1 MKMKKR
7 TSNLLEKAHSLVISV
22 TGTDVSKTRRQE
34 VMKDVR
40 AIYRKIK
47 EIEPKIY
54 AILNDDD
61 NHKTTN

>member
-1 MKMKKR
+1 MKKR

-22 TGTDVSKTRRQE
+22 TGTDISKTKRQE

-47 EIEPKIY
+47 DIDPKIY
-54 AILNDDD
+54 QILNDDD
-61 NHKTTN
+61 NHKTTR

>member
-1 MKMKKR
+1 MKKR

-22 TGTDVSKTRRQE
+22 TGTDISKTKRQE

-47 EIEPKIY
+47 DIDPKIY
-54 AILNDDD
+54 QILNDDD
-61 NHKTTN
+61 NHKTTSL

>member
-1 MKMKKR
+1 MKKR

-22 TGTDVSKTRRQE
+22 TGTDISKTKRQD

-47 EIEPKIY
+47 DIDPKIY
-54 AILNDDD
+54 EVLNDDD
-61 NHKTTN
+61 NHKTTR

>member
-1 MKMKKR
+1 MKKR
-7 TSNLLEKAHSLVISV
+7 TSNLLEKAHSLVVSV
-22 TGTDVSKTRRQE
+22 TGTDISKTKRQD

-54 AILNDDD
+54 DTLNNDD
-61 NHKTTN
+61 NHKTTR